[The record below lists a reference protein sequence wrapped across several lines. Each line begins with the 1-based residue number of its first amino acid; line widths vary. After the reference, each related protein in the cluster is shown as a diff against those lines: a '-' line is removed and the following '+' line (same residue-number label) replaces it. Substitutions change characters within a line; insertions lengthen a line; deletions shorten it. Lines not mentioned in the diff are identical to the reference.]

1 MTNFAARPAR
11 SRRVMST
18 FLLAVAMTA
27 ACSSNPTS
35 TDTATNTTGPGNGEA
50 ASGRVVVIT
59 TGGTIATST
68 DANGVRRP
76 TVGGAELA
84 EGLDV
89 EVVEVM
95 KKDSSQLTPRDWDA
109 IGTAAKKAVADGATG
124 VVITH
129 GTDTM
134 EDTAM
139 WLDVTYNGPAPIVL
153 TGAQRSSDAP
163 DADGPTNLRDA
174 ITVAS
179 SPAARDQGVL
189 IMFAGDTFQ
198 ALGTHKTTTQDLK
211 AFGGTPPIGSVADD
225 TFTLDHPAKRPF
237 LGDVPAATAPP
248 VAIVAA
254 YPGDGAGPIDAAV
267 AAGARGIVVEAL
279 GSGNAGEGVVDAVRR
294 HAPAGVAFGISTRV
308 PTGEVVAEYGPG
320 DDMVKAGAV
329 MVPNL
334 RPSQARVLMMAAL
347 ATNQPVRDVVGR
359 WG

>member
-1 MTNFAARPAR
+1 MTYSPARPAW
-11 SRRVMST
+11 SRLAMGT
-18 FLLAVAMTA
+18 FLLTVALT
-27 ACSSNPTS
+27 ACS
-35 TDTATNTTGPGNGEA
+35 TNTTSPEATTTPDGAKGESTA
-50 ASGRVVVIT
+50 GRVVVIT

-76 TVGGAELA
+76 TVSGADLA
-84 EGLDV
+84 AGLDV
-89 EVVEVM
+89 QVVDVM
-95 KKDSSQLTPRDWDA
+95 KKDSSQLTPADWDV
-109 IGTAAKKAVADGATG
+109 IGTAAKKAVADGASG

-163 DADGPTNLRDA
+163 DADGPTNLRNA
-174 ITVAS
+174 LTVAS
-179 SPAARDQGVL
+179 SPAARDQGVM
-189 IMFAGDTFQ
+189 ITFAGDVFQ
-198 ALGTHKTTTQDLK
+198 ALGTHKVNTQDLH
-211 AFGGTPPIGSVADD
+211 AFGGTAPIGSVAED
-225 TFTLDHPAKRPF
+225 TFKLDHPAQRPF
-237 LGDVPAATAPP
+237 IADVP
-248 VAIVAA
+248 
-254 YPGDGAGPIDAAV
+254 

-294 HAPAGVAFGISTRV
+294 HAPAGVAFGISSRV
-308 PTGEVVAEYGPG
+308 PDGEVIAEYGPG

-329 MVPNL
+329 MVPHL

-347 ATNQPVRDVVGR
+347 AAKQPVAEVIKR

>member
-11 SRRVMST
+11 SRLAIGT
-18 FLLAVAMTA
+18 FFLAVALT
-27 ACSSNPTS
+27 ACS
-35 TDTATNTTGPGNGEA
+35 TNTNSTEATTNPDSAKGESA
-50 ASGRVVVIT
+50 PGRVVVIT

-76 TVGGAELA
+76 TVSGSDLA
-84 EGLDV
+84 AGLDV
-89 EVVEVM
+89 EVMDVM
-95 KKDSSQLTPRDWDA
+95 KKDSSQLTPADWDV
-109 IGTAAKKAVADGATG
+109 IGAAAKKAVADGASG

-174 ITVAS
+174 LTVAS
-179 SPAARDQGVL
+179 SPTARDQGVM
-189 IMFAGDTFQ
+189 IMFAGDVFQ
-198 ALGTHKTTTQDLK
+198 ALGTHKVNTQDLH
-211 AFGGTPPIGSVADD
+211 AFGGTPPIGSVADN
-225 TFTLDHPAKRPF
+225 TFTLDHPAQRPF
-237 LGDVPAATAPP
+237 LGEVPAISAPR
-248 VAIVAA
+248 VNVVAA
-254 YPGDGAGPIDAAV
+254 YPGDGPGPIDAAV

-279 GSGNAGEGVVDAVRR
+279 GSGNAGDGVVDAVRR
-294 HAPAGVAFGISTRV
+294 HAPAGVSFGISSRV
-308 PTGEVVAEYGPG
+308 PTGDVIAEYGPG

-329 MVPNL
+329 MVPHL
-334 RPSQARVLMMAAL
+334 RPSQARVLIMAAL
-347 ATNQPVRDVVGR
+347 ATGKPVAEVIKR

>member
-11 SRRVMST
+11 SRRAMGIV
-18 FLLAVAMTA
+18 LLAIAMTA

-35 TDTATNTTGPGNGEA
+35 TDASTTGEA

-76 TVGGAELA
+76 TVSGADLA
-84 EGLDV
+84 AGLDV
-89 EVVEVM
+89 QVVDVM
-95 KKDSSQLTPRDWDA
+95 KKDSSQLTPADWDA
-109 IGTAAKKAVADGATG
+109 IGAAAKKAVADGASG

-163 DADGPTNLRDA
+163 DADGPTNLRNA
-174 ITVAS
+174 LTVAS

-189 IMFAGDTFQ
+189 IAFAGDVFQ
-198 ALGTHKTTTQDLK
+198 ALGTHKVNTQDLK
-211 AFGGTPPIGSVADD
+211 AFGGTEPIGSVAED
-225 TFTLDHPAKRPF
+225 TFTLDHPAQRPF
-237 LGDVPAATAPP
+237 VADIPAASAPR
-248 VAIVAA
+248 VSVVAA
-254 YPGDGAGPIDAAV
+254 YPGDGPGPIDAAV
-267 AAGARGIVVEAL
+267 AAGARGIILEGL

-294 HAPAGVAFGISTRV
+294 HAPAGVAFGISSRV
-308 PTGEVVAEYGPG
+308 PTGEVIAEYGPG

-329 MVPNL
+329 MVPHL

-347 ATNQPVRDVVGR
+347 ATAKPVGDVIKR